1 MSYELN
7 VTISITSQVECEM
20 KSANSARTASRK
32 ETIQAVAGPSLR
44 KILGEDDM
52 NDDEP
57 KLLEFPCDRST
68 PTQ

>member
-1 MSYELN
+1 
-7 VTISITSQVECEM
+7 M

-44 KILGEDDM
+44 KILGEDAEAVPSPEDDM

-57 KLLEFPCDRST
+57 KLLEFPCDRSA